1 MKKKTFS
8 CELALLL
15 ALGMSSLGIALLN
28 KSGLGVTTSSA
39 LPLVLHEIF
48 PAVSF
53 GLCHNLM
60 EFLLLGATVLITKRP
75 QVSYLISVGEGL
87 VFGRLLDLFEVLI
100 APLGQSLPLRVVW
113 CVLGFLLMAGSLA
126 FTMNCRLPIQPIDIF
141 CRDVKD
147 HYHIS
152 LRVFRTGYDLTC
164 LVLCLLLGWL
174 VLGRLAGGGGG
185 GGGAPPPSS
194 APSSPAPRR
203 PGSAA
208 CWPAGTGS
216 CPALRF
222 PPGFVRR

>member
-1 MKKKTFS
+1 MKKKTCS

-60 EFLLLGATVLITKRP
+60 EFLLLGATVFITKRP

-87 VFGRLLDLFEVLI
+87 VFGRLLDLFEILI

-174 VLGRLAGGGGG
+174 VLGRLAGV
-185 GGGAPPPSS
+185 GAATFFCAFFTGTTAAWFSGLLAGRYRFLPSFAFS
-194 APSSPAPRR
+194 A
-203 PGSAA
+203 
-208 CWPAGTGS
+208 
-216 CPALRF
+216 RF
-222 PPGFVRR
+222 CTPVMG